1 MVWDERIKVCEEPS
15 ALKWKPKQPVGTAG
29 LEMSASGIFQMPTAY
44 ATSGTLGI
52 NCLLRLGHS
61 TMGVPKPAE
70 RREHSLMFLLDLYYQ
85 TARRTDL
92 G

>member
-1 MVWDERIKVCEEPS
+1 MIWDERVNVCEEPA
-15 ALKWKPKQPVGTAG
+15 ALKWKTKQPVGTVG
-29 LEMSASGIFQMPTAY
+29 MEMSASGILQMPIAY
-44 ATSGTLGI
+44 ATVGTWGI

-61 TMGVPKPAE
+61 TMGVPKRAE
-70 RREHSLMFLLDLYYQ
+70 RRGHSLMFLLNLCYQ